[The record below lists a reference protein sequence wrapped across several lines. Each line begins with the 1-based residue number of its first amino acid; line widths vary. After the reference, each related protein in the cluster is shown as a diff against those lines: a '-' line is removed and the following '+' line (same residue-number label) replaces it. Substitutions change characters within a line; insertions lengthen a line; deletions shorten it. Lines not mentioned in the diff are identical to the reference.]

1 MIIMAQVELV
11 VIMVSR
17 LRVASLRP
25 TLAHK
30 RRKARI
36 TAVELGLRRLHQ
48 SLVLV
53 LVMHVLVLSKRRP
66 RVQRLVADSL
76 LLFGFNLVH
85 GDRLVVPVRTTRIDH
100 QVVAFSALAS
110 RALTHLSLSRTMLA
124 RGVRCVLEYVEKAS
138 MGCLHNKDETLVAA
152 LAPLNSF
159 EVLVCHVGELCVA
172 GVAFKV
178 LLLLFELRDHLVEAA
193 LRLRLL
199 LQLSHHLSVFAFLL
213 FVEMTQNVFLILG
226 VARGLWEG
234 LEWPLL
240 VSSVGADPTDVVLAV
255 FLDEIDALQHVG
267 DVVDASLLNSQL
279 VYRAVQVQRLVRS
292 LL

>member
-17 LRVASLRP
+17 LWVTSLRP

-36 TAVELGLRRLHQ
+36 AAVELGLRRWHQ
-48 SLVLV
+48 SLGLV
-53 LVMHVLVLSKRRP
+53 LVMHVLVLSVRGP
-66 RVQRLVADSL
+66 RVQSLGVASL

-85 GDRLVVPVRTTRIDH
+85 GDGLIVPVRTTRIDH

-110 RALTHLSLSRTMLA
+110 RTLTHLSLACTVLA
-124 RGVRCVLEYVEKAS
+124 RGQRRVLEYIEQAS
-138 MGCLHNKDETLVAA
+138 MGRLHDKDETLVAA

-159 EVLVCHVGELCVA
+159 EVLVCHVGELGVA
-172 GVAFKV
+172 GVAFEV

-199 LQLSHHLSVFAFLL
+199 LQLGHHLSIFAFLL
-213 FVEMTQNVFLILG
+213 FVEMT
-226 VARGLWEG
+226 
-234 LEWPLL
+234 
-240 VSSVGADPTDVVLAV
+240 
-255 FLDEIDALQHVG
+255 
-267 DVVDASLLNSQL
+267 
-279 VYRAVQVQRLVRS
+279 
-292 LL
+292 